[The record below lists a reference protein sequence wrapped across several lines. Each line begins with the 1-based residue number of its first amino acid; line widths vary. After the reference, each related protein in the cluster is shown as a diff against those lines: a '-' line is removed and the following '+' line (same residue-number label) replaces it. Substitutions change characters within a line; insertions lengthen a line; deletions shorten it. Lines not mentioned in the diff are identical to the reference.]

1 MEPADLQHLA
11 NCWLQADVLPAEAAA
26 DVRRTVHGVV
36 PAFDN
41 SHMDVSDIVAFM
53 ANATISEEFE
63 GVGDSER
70 EVAARQWLTAE
81 EDIEAIGATV
91 DMVVL
96 SEEAEDE

>member
-1 MEPADLQHLA
+1 
-11 NCWLQADVLPAEAAA
+11 
-26 DVRRTVHGVV
+26 
-36 PAFDN
+36 
-41 SHMDVSDIVAFM
+41 M